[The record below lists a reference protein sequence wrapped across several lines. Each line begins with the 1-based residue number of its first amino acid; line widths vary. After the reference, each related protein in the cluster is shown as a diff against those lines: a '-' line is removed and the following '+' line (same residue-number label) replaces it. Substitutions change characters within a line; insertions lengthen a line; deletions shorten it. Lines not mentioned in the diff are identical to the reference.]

1 MLMRYLKCQLMVLV
15 FGGIVGPIFL
25 AIGLA
30 GVPVVGTMFLWMG
43 LFITVIDVVVA
54 IVWANYGAKSAAKT
68 QALETTGVLGLGRIM
83 GMGETGTRINDVPLV
98 KLRLRVE
105 GPGITPFDTED
116 SVLAQATR
124 MPILS
129 RGHVVVLVDPA
140 TSEYQID
147 WSRSALVSGM
157 VPAQFTL
164 AEDNR
169 TYDLSG
175 QVGPLMEIMQ
185 ILKANGVPMDGTID
199 IRSNPVVRQ
208 QVMNVVRGA
217 AAQQSQA
224 SAPVAAPPPPQ
235 YAPPQYAAA
244 PPQPSVSQRLQ
255 ELETLRATGT
265 ISESEYTAKR
275 QEILAGL

>member
-208 QVMNVVRGA
+208 QVMNVVRRA
-217 AAQQSQA
+217 ALQGQGPAPMAPPA
-224 SAPVAAPPPPQ
+224 SAASQQ
-235 YAPPQYAAA
+235 YAVAA

-265 ISESEYTAKR
+265 ISEAEYTAKR
-275 QEILAGL
+275 QQILAGL

>member
-15 FGGIVGPIFL
+15 FGGVVGPIFL

-43 LFITVIDVVVA
+43 LFITLIDVVVA
-54 IVWANYGAKSAAKT
+54 IVWATLGAKSAAKT

-157 VPAQFTL
+157 VPAQL
-164 AEDNR
+164 R
-169 TYDLSG
+169 TARRGQQDL
-175 QVGPLMEIMQ
+175 
-185 ILKANGVPMDGTID
+185 
-199 IRSNPVVRQ
+199 RPVR
-208 QVMNVVRGA
+208 
-217 AAQQSQA
+217 
-224 SAPVAAPPPPQ
+224 P
-235 YAPPQYAAA
+235 
-244 PPQPSVSQRLQ
+244 
-255 ELETLRATGT
+255 
-265 ISESEYTAKR
+265 SESVDGDHADP
-275 QEILAGL
+275 QG